1 MSAVQVT
8 GYLGAGKST
17 LAAHLSAEGL
27 VTNEV
32 PALMAPAAG
41 TPVIA
46 VVDAANLI
54 TCLADPLVAPLIRA
68 QVTGAGLVV
77 VSRGDIIDAGPA
89 VSVAKELTTCPVLK
103 APMGQVEPAHAD
115 SLSISTTATPMDLTD
130 QFARWDYEGPAKLR
144 PEALEQLMAER
155 PAGTYRM
162 WGTALTTKGTVA
174 VEIAGQVRQTAS
186 TDDAE
191 TRLSAVGPRN
201 VFRPENMALAFA
213 EAASKSA
220 FMAGMFGHR

>member
-17 LAAHLSAEGL
+17 LAAHLSAEG
-27 VTNEV
+27 VATNEV

-41 TPVIA
+41 ARVIA

-68 QVTGAGLVV
+68 QITGAGLVV

-89 VSVAKELTTCPVLK
+89 VSAAKELATCPVLE
-103 APMGQVEPAHAD
+103 APMGKVDPLRTGYMSE
-115 SLSISTTATPMDLTD
+115 STTATPMDLTD
-130 QFARWDYEGPAKLR
+130 QFTRWDYEGPAKLR

-162 WGTALTTKGTVA
+162 WGTALTTKGTLA

-186 TDDAE
+186 AE
-191 TRLSAVGPRN
+191 DTKTRLSAVGPRG
-201 VFRPENMALAFA
+201 VFRPEEMTLAFA
-213 EAASKSA
+213 EAASQSA